1 MYKLNIRIKYTVIK
15 TSLQFSPFAPYL
27 SLVNLCNCAIFRAV
41 IFTHFSNKTLII
53 TPHQV
58 CDLRANFQAFQTSSF
73 DTEVYLKEYLRFF
86 SILSAAEWREAK
98 KNFIPHP
105 KLRIEGP
112 GTPQYVFL
120 DAEFPLF
127 ESRDSGV

>member
-1 MYKLNIRIKYTVIK
+1 M
-15 TSLQFSPFAPYL
+15 
-27 SLVNLCNCAIFRAV
+27 

-53 TPHQV
+53 IPHQV

-98 KNFIPHP
+98 KNFIPRP
-105 KLRIEGP
+105 KLRIEG
-112 GTPQYVFL
+112 PQYVFL
-120 DAEFPLF
+120 DAEFLLF